1 MPVLALISHL
11 ALVQANVLP
20 AAITVLRVAGL
31 IAGTA
36 VGATLTHDI
45 ALPPERCFTLK
56 AAEVIHV
63 PVPALS
69 FRALR
74 GEDDLVTGLAAWTQA
89 FSMVATT
96 VDLASMVE
104 VDEVHQQ
111 LPARGTHKA
120 LWVPA
125 GT

>member
-1 MPVLALISHL
+1 M
-11 ALVQANVLP
+11 LP

-74 GEDDLVTGLAAWTQA
+74 GEDDLAGKGHHGHQKGLPLALPTLHSHRWAERHKPRHRLG
-89 FSMVATT
+89 S
-96 VDLASMVE
+96 VD
-104 VDEVHQQ
+104 
-111 LPARGTHKA
+111 
-120 LWVPA
+120 A
-125 GT
+125 GVQHGGDHSRPCQHGRSR